1 MGKQAVRP
9 SVHGQETTTVEI
21 GFDPELEN
29 LPRSRGTRVL
39 YPDMFDD
46 EKDAMLLRYW
56 PIRDHRTVARRIGA
70 SHTVCLRRYR
80 ELISQSPEK
89 MPMPSRYKERQSK
102 LP

>member
-21 GFDPELEN
+21 GFDPELEGM
-29 LPRSRGTRVL
+29 PRSRGNRIL
-39 YPDMFDD
+39 YPDMFSK
-46 EKDAMLLRYW
+46 ESEAILLRYW
-56 PIRDHRTVARRIGA
+56 PIRDHRAVAKRIGVSA
-70 SHTVCLRRYR
+70 TTCLRRYR

-89 MPMPSRYKERQSK
+89 MPMPSRYTKHQSK